1 MEGTAKA
8 LGSEAA
14 LADAAKVVCQALEA
28 AAHPYAI
35 VRLDGEC
42 VGVNRLMNE
51 WAQPAGLAGQLVGR
65 SLAKK
70 DDGAVAAALA
80 KVSLGE
86 ATRLE
91 VSEVPLVGSRRGRYR
106 LHLSPF
112 RIGSM
117 VCAAVVTFQDLTEQK
132 LTAEAFKASE
142 RRFRLLVDSAA
153 DGIGVHRGGIL
164 LYVNPAAV
172 RLLGYSAADEVIG
185 RPIMDFVHP
194 NHHDKVRSHIAELA
208 HAGSAPVREE
218 TFVRQDG
225 SAVQVEL
232 SASRATLDDGVADFV
247 FLRDVSARA
256 RQQLELDR
264 ANRIESL
271 SRFAGTV
278 AHDINNLLA
287 GIQGHLAMARLQSR
301 QPEALAA
308 AFGSAQREIERA
320 ADLTQQLLTFS
331 RGADI
336 PVTVLDPNE
345 VVAEVVGALER
356 VPDGQ
361 VVVETELDPAV
372 GMVRMAAAQLNQ
384 IVLNLLLNARE
395 AVRGG
400 GWVQVRTDRRSVEA
414 RAAWP
419 PERVG
424 DWVVISVTDTG
435 VGMDNATRARI
446 FEPFF
451 TTKRAGQ
458 GAGLGL
464 STVYGLVRQA
474 GGWIDVESEYGKG
487 TRFEIYLPAHE
498 GEDDV
503 ARADVMDPQSSPENA
518 GGETVLVCDDEAR
531 LAMLTAGLLD
541 QYGYAAVTVTSCE
554 EALTAL
560 GSQASGCDVIL
571 LDVNLPDGT
580 AGEVLQQMRNRGY
593 QQPVILTS
601 GYAEEDVPPEIIA
614 DAQVA
619 GYLAKPYSVDRLVG
633 AIRRALDRGAG

>member
-1 MEGTAKA
+1 MEGTGKP

-14 LADAAKVVCQALEA
+14 LANAAKVVCQALDA
-28 AAHPYAI
+28 APHPYAI

-42 VGVNRLMNE
+42 VGVNGLMNE
-51 WAQPAGLAGQLVGR
+51 WAQPSGLAGQLVGR
-65 SLAKK
+65 NLAAK
-70 DDGAVAAALA
+70 DDGVVAAALA

-86 ATRLE
+86 KTTLE

-112 RIGSM
+112 RVGSM

-164 LYVNPAAV
+164 LYVNLAAV

-225 SAVQVEL
+225 TAVQVEL

-247 FLRDVSARA
+247 FFRDVSTRA
-256 RQQLELDR
+256 RQQSELDR

-278 AHDINNLLA
+278 AHDMNNLLA

-301 QPEALAA
+301 QPDALAA
-308 AFGSAQREIERA
+308 ALSAVQREIERA

-331 RGADI
+331 RGADA
-336 PVTVLDPNE
+336 PVSVLDPNA
-345 VVAEVVGALER
+345 VVAEVVDALER
-356 VPDGQ
+356 VPDGR
-361 VVVETELDPAV
+361 VVVETELDPSV
-372 GMVRMAAAQLNQ
+372 GRVRLAAAQLNQ
-384 IVLNLLLNARE
+384 IVLNLLLNSRE
-395 AVRGG
+395 AVRDG
-400 GWVQVRTDRRSVEA
+400 GWVQVRTDHRTVDAKS
-414 RAAWP
+414 AWP

-435 VGMDNATRARI
+435 VGMDNATRARM

-451 TTKRAGQ
+451 TTKRSGQ

-474 GGWIDVESEYGKG
+474 GGWVDVESEYGKG
-487 TRFEIYLPAHE
+487 SRFEVYLPAHA
-498 GEDDV
+498 GEDDT
-503 ARADVMDPQSSPENA
+503 AGAEFRERRPGENS

-554 EALTAL
+554 EALAAL
-560 GSQASGCDVIL
+560 ESGASACDVIL

-580 AGEVLQQMRNRGY
+580 AGEVLERMRSRGY
-593 QQPVILTS
+593 VQPVILTS
-601 GYAEEDVPPEIIA
+601 GYAEEDVPPELIA
-614 DAQVA
+614 DAQVT

-633 AIRRALDRGAG
+633 AIRRALDSGVG